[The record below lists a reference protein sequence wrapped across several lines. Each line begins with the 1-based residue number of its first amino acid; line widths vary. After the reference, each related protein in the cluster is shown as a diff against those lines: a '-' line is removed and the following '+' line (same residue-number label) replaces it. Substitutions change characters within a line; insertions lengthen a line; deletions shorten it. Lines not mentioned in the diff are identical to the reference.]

1 MVMLPTQIV
10 WVRPV
15 KISQS
20 HSPAHASI
28 SFSVVERPHVC
39 SQLSYLLQAGQL
51 GLGRAA
57 WIWLKPLA
65 RAAEPQ
71 DYHDILERRRNEP
84 KLHLLRSGSWPCPTI
99 SIPASLASFSAHH
112 RPGRVSSVTEKGT
125 LTDCWVL
132 MRHSPPPSQALL
144 QQPPMSTTN
153 QPS

>member
-15 KISQS
+15 KISPS
-20 HSPAHASI
+20 HSRWLSVPTCAHSSAICCKRASW
-28 SFSVVERPHVC
+28 
-39 SQLSYLLQAGQL
+39 
-51 GLGRAA
+51 GLGRAT

-71 DYHDILERRRNEP
+71 DYHDILERKRDEP
-84 KLHLLRSGSWPCPTI
+84 KLHLLPCPTI
-99 SIPASLASFSAHH
+99 SIPVSLASFSAHH
-112 RPGRVSSVTEKGT
+112 RPRRVSSVTEKGT

-144 QQPPMSTTN
+144 QQLPMSTTN